1 MFPTATHPACVTRW
15 MRSPS
20 RVSNGARDV
29 RERTRAGQ
37 TEKGPSTTGKHTR
50 KRTQKAVVL
59 RRGHFKL
66 LGDTQRPP
74 WPFVVTAQVHE
85 MGMEEYVLLNPRE
98 AFSLRGRGNADADDE
113 DELEPFG
120 VAMDAA
126 VSPIG
131 GYGFFVEGEVWSKI
145 HVECA
150 GCGSVCVQ
158 LVTTQI
164 NAWLDENATED
175 DTSGDW
181 DVVPFPKT
189 ADEWYVRLA
198 LYRYNVRC
206 QFTGGHTTSD
216 PFPIPTVTNGSKD

>member
-1 MFPTATHPACVTRW
+1 
-15 MRSPS
+15 
-20 RVSNGARDV
+20 
-29 RERTRAGQ
+29 
-37 TEKGPSTTGKHTR
+37 
-50 KRTQKAVVL
+50 VVL

-85 MGMEEYVLLNPRE
+85 MGMEEHVLLNPRE

-216 PFPIPTVTNGSKD
+216 PFPIPTVTNGWKD